1 MAIQLERVLISDS
14 LDSSCR
20 RILEEGGVIVDYRP
34 GLSRDDLLTCI
45 KEYDGLIVRS
55 ATKVTAEVIAS
66 SQRLRL
72 IGRAGTGVDNIDVA
86 AATERGVKV
95 MNTPG
100 GNTISAAEH
109 TCALICAVA
118 RHIPQGH
125 ASLRAGN
132 WDRKKYMGV
141 ELEEKTLA
149 IVGLG
154 RIGREVATRMQ
165 AFGMKTVGYDPIV
178 PPEVAAKFKIEF
190 LELEQLWPVA
200 DFITVHTPLLP
211 STRGLLNDDV
221 FSKCKPSVRVVN
233 VARGGIIDEAAL
245 LRALREG
252 RCGGAALDVFE
263 EEPPTNR
270 ELVEHELVV
279 ATPHLGASTAEAQV
293 KVAREIAQSFVDAKQ
308 GKPLQG
314 LINAEM

>member
-1 MAIQLERVLISDS
+1 
-14 LDSSCR
+14 
-20 RILEEGGVIVDYRP
+20 
-34 GLSRDDLLTCI
+34 
-45 KEYDGLIVRS
+45 
-55 ATKVTAEVIAS
+55 
-66 SQRLRL
+66 
-72 IGRAGTGVDNIDVA
+72 
-86 AATERGVKV
+86 
-95 MNTPG
+95 
-100 GNTISAAEH
+100 
-109 TCALICAVA
+109 
-118 RHIPQGH
+118 
-125 ASLRAGN
+125 
-132 WDRKKYMGV
+132 MGV

-270 ELVEHELVV
+270 SAL
-279 ATPHLGASTAEAQV
+279 
-293 KVAREIAQSFVDAKQ
+293 
-308 GKPLQG
+308 LQT
-314 LINAEM
+314 LLLT